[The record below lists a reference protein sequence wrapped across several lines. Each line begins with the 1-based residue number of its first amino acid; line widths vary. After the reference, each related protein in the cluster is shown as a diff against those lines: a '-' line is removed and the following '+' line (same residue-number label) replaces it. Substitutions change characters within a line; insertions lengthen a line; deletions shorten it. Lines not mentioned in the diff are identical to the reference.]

1 MEIFDKTG
9 RLVLDVKPDDNS
21 YRLRSIMANNSV
33 TLQFVSTKI
42 EKIPIGSYIDYMGER
57 YTLYKHVKV
66 TKSGKRNYSY
76 TANFAGVIELLKKYM
91 YKFLSS
97 IPFELKFTLTAKPI
111 VFLQLLVDN
120 LNLHDSGW
128 SVGSCVDMT
137 EIVLSFNHNS
147 CYDVLNTLADK
158 CKTEWSF
165 EEKKLS
171 LCKLEKFK
179 EDPLLLSYGLG
190 NGLKPGIQ
198 KQPAKDV
205 LPPTVLYVQ
214 GGDRNIS
221 FSKYGS
227 KYLKL
232 PISQELIY
240 NGRKYI
246 TDKDGMFIT
255 RSDRP
260 LTDVVEAS
268 FDGSEYYPKR
278 IGTVTKV
285 ETSVVDG
292 QTVYD
297 IIDSSIPV
305 SLDFELCLMDAETM
319 TIVFQ
324 TGALTGK
331 EFDVKY
337 IHADRRF
344 KIVSQNADDMIL
356 PGTAPFVPAVGD
368 TYAVFHINL
377 PDDYICN
384 NSTQSGASWD
394 MFREAAR
401 VLYESEDIEYSFKG
415 SLDGLLTK
423 ENWLSMGGKI
433 VPGGYVQFADEDIQE
448 DPILIRIISV
458 KDYLT
463 RPYSPEIELSNKT
476 IAPSIGSELDR
487 IDQNEVKNEDLHNG
501 SIQYTKRRFRDAKET
516 QEMLEKAFDNFS
528 EGINPIWVQTMSL
541 LVGEESLQFRFVNS
555 KTYPVV
561 VEPNFVYNQSTKVF
575 TAPKSILQHM
585 TLGIKDIKSEHKAS
599 EYKFWDISAL
609 TSPSLGEFGALYL
622 YARCSKTGTTGTFKL
637 SETAYKMDPGDGYYY
652 FLVGTLGTES
662 DGARSFA
669 TVYGFTEV
677 LPGRI
682 TCDRLISTD
691 GTTYFNLALGEIGG
705 RIKFAS
711 GSTGYNNISD
721 KPDLGI
727 YGTKDMLNAIQSDLQ
742 NQIDDKIETY
752 YGTSNPWNSWPSGT
766 EPAHVGDLW
775 YNTSTKILQRYV
787 GPSSNTW
794 ARIEDAAAI
803 AAADAAS
810 NAQDTADGK
819 RRVFLSTPYP
829 PYDAGDQWIQY
840 GGKGD
845 MRICVRGRQSGYY
858 SSSDWVLSSA
868 DGNTQASV
876 DRGIFTAAGFLTFG
890 GTAGLV
896 GDGNIR
902 IWSGGSNADNAT
914 FQVSAAGEVM
924 AKKAIRLQNQQ
935 AGITGEG
942 TSATSVRFWAGDATP
957 ANAPFKVYQNGNGL
971 MGGLRLESGGLFSV
985 DNKYGFDSSAKFFL
999 HSQGSSG
1006 FLGFSSTGKWA
1017 GIGLNTLPTS
1027 TGTAALLR
1035 LEDSVSSYGT
1045 KYGAVISVS
1054 GGSHNLA
1061 LLTSGHV
1068 RVRGSVIA
1076 DTVVA
1081 AKIRAASN
1089 INADGSSYSY
1099 LDGVTF
1105 GYNDYDLD
1113 KVRFQVQNGIIVG
1126 VKHE

>member
-9 RLVLDVKPDDNS
+9 RLVLDVTPDDNS

-33 TLQFVSTKI
+33 TLQFVSTEIK
-42 EKIPIGSYIDYMGER
+42 KVPVGSYIDYMGER
-57 YTLYKHVKV
+57 YTLYKPVKV

-76 TANFAGVIELLKKYM
+76 TATFSGCIEILKKYM

-97 IPFELKFTLTAKPI
+97 IPYELKFTLTAKPI

-165 EEKKLS
+165 EGKKVS

-179 EDPLLLSYGLG
+179 EDPLVLMYGLG

-205 LPPTVLYVQ
+205 LPPTILYVQ

-232 PISQELIY
+232 PISQELTY

-260 LTDVVEAS
+260 LTEVVEAS

-278 IGTVTKV
+278 IGTVSKV

-319 TIVFQ
+319 TIIFQ

-337 IHADRRF
+337 VHADRRF
-344 KIVSQNADDMIL
+344 KIISQNSDDMIL
-356 PGTAPFVPAVGD
+356 PGTPPFIPEVGD

-433 VPGGYVQFADEDIQE
+433 VPGGYVQFTDEDIQE
-448 DPILIRIISV
+448 DPILIRITSV

-476 IAPSIGSELDR
+476 IAPSISSELDR

-575 TAPKSILQHM
+575 TVPKSILQHM
-585 TLGIKDIKSEHKAS
+585 TLGIKDITSKHKAS
-599 EYKFWDISAL
+599 EYKYWDLPAL

-622 YARCSKTGTTGTFKL
+622 YARCSKNGTTGTFKL

-652 FLVGTLGTES
+652 FLVGTLGSES

-669 TVYGFTEV
+669 TVYGFTEI

-682 TCDRLISTD
+682 TVDRIVSSD
-691 GTTYFNLALGEIGG
+691 GNTYFALNRGDGIGEIGG
-705 RIKFAS
+705 LIKFAS
-711 GSTGYNNISD
+711 GSTGYENLTD
-721 KPDLGI
+721 KPNLSI

-742 NQIDDKIETY
+742 NQIDNKIETY

-775 YNTSTKILQRYV
+775 YNTSSKILQRYV

-810 NAQDTADGK
+810 NAKDTADGK

-845 MRICVRGRQSGYY
+845 MRICIRGRQSGGY
-858 SSSDWVLSSA
+858 SSGDWVLSSA
-868 DGNTQASV
+868 DGNTQASI
-876 DRGIFTAAGFLTFG
+876 DRGIFTGAGFLTFG

-896 GDGNIR
+896 GDGSIR
-902 IWSGGSNADNAT
+902 IWSGGTNANDAT
-914 FQVSAAGEVM
+914 FQVTAAGEIM

-942 TSATSVRFWAGDATP
+942 TSTDSVRFWAGGSTP
-957 ANAPFKVYQNGNGL
+957 SNAPFRIYQNGNGFI
-971 MGGLRLESGGLFSV
+971 GGLRLENGGLFS
-985 DNKYGFDSSAKFFL
+985 DNSYTFNNSAKFFL
-999 HSQGSSG
+999 HSKGESA
-1006 FLGFSSTGKWA
+1006 FLGFSATGKWA
-1017 GIGLNTLPTS
+1017 GIGLNTLPSS

-1035 LEDSVSSYGT
+1035 LENTNTENGT

-1054 GGSHNLA
+1054 GGTRNIA
-1061 LLTSGHV
+1061 LS
-1068 RVRGSVIA
+1068 
-1076 DTVVA
+1076 
-1081 AKIRAASN
+1081 AKGDIEITGD
-1089 INADGSSYSY
+1089 INAKRYACNNHLGVNWNKTVGSP
-1099 LDGVTF
+1099 
-1105 GYNDYDLD
+1105 DLD
-1113 KVRFQVQNGIIVG
+1113 KIRLIVEGGIITG
-1126 VKHE
+1126 YYGE

>member
-9 RLVLDVKPDDNS
+9 RLVLNVKPDDNS

-33 TLQFVSTKI
+33 TLQFVSTEIK
-42 EKIPIGSYIDYMGER
+42 KVPIGSYIDYMGER
-57 YTLYKHVKV
+57 YTLYKPIKV

-76 TANFAGVIELLKKYM
+76 IATFGGCIEILKKYM

-97 IPFELKFTLTAKPI
+97 IPYELKFTLTAKPI

-147 CYDVLNTLADK
+147 CYDALNTLADK

-179 EDPLLLSYGLG
+179 ENPLLLSYGLG

-205 LPPTVLYVQ
+205 LPPTILYVQ

-232 PISQELIY
+232 PISQELTY
-240 NGRKYI
+240 NGRKYR

-255 RSDRP
+255 RADRP
-260 LTDVVEAS
+260 LSEVVEAS

-278 IGTVTKV
+278 IGTVSKV
-285 ETSVVDG
+285 ETSIVDD

-297 IIDSSIPV
+297 IIDSSIPD
-305 SLDFELCLMDAETM
+305 SLDFESCLMDAETM

-337 IHADRRF
+337 VHADRRF
-344 KIVSQNADDMIL
+344 KIVSQNSDDMIL
-356 PGTAPFVPAVGD
+356 PGTIPFVPAVGD

-384 NSTQSGASWD
+384 NTTQSGASWD

-433 VPGGYVQFADEDIQE
+433 VPGGYVQFTDEDIQE
-448 DPILIRIISV
+448 DPILIRITSV

-476 IAPSIGSELDR
+476 IAPSISSELDR
-487 IDQNEVKNEDLHNG
+487 IDQNEVKNEDRHNG
-501 SIQYTKRRFRDAKET
+501 SIEYTKRRFRDARET

-541 LVGEESLQFRFVNS
+541 LVGEEGLQFRFVNS
-555 KTYPVV
+555 KTTPIV

-585 TLGIKDIKSEHKAS
+585 TLGIKDIKAEHKAS
-599 EYKFWDISAL
+599 EYKFWDISAF

-622 YARCSKTGTTGTFKL
+622 YARCSKIGTTGAFKL
-637 SETAYKMDPGDGYYY
+637 SETSYKMDPGDGYYY

-711 GSTGYNNISD
+711 GTVGYDNITD
-721 KPDLGI
+721 KPNLGI

-803 AAADAAS
+803 AAAEAAS

-829 PYDAGDQWIQY
+829 PYDPGDQWIQY

-845 MRICVRGRQSGYY
+845 MRICIRKRQSGSY
-858 SSSDWVLSSA
+858 SSGDWVLSSA
-868 DGNTQASV
+868 DGNTQASI
-876 DRGIFTAAGFLTFG
+876 DRGIFTGAGFLTFG
-890 GTAGLV
+890 GSAGLV

-902 IWSGGSNADNAT
+902 IWSGGTNANNAT
-914 FQVSAAGEVM
+914 FQVSSAGEVM

-942 TSATSVRFWAGDATP
+942 TSTDSVRFWAGSSTP
-957 ANAPFKVYQNGNGL
+957 ANAPFRIYQNGNGL
-971 MGGLRLESGGLFSV
+971 IGGLRLESGGLFSV

-999 HSQGSSG
+999 HSQGNSG
-1006 FLGFSSTGKWA
+1006 FLGFSSAGKWA
-1017 GIGLNTLPTS
+1017 GIGLNTLPAT
-1027 TGTAALLR
+1027 TGIAALLR
-1035 LEDSVSSYGT
+1035 LENTNSEGGT

-1054 GGSHNLA
+1054 GGTKNIA
-1061 LLTSGHV
+1061 LLAKGDIEV
-1068 RVRGSVIA
+1068 NGDVIA
-1076 DTVVA
+1076 NRYVCNNHVGVNWN
-1081 AKIRAASN
+1081 RSV
-1089 INADGSSYSY
+1089 GSP
-1099 LDGVTF
+1099 
-1105 GYNDYDLD
+1105 DLD
-1113 KVRFQVQNGIIVG
+1113 KIRLIVEGGIITG
-1126 VKHE
+1126 YYGE

>member
-21 YRLRSIMANNSV
+21 YRLRSVMANNSV

-57 YTLYKHVKV
+57 YTLYKPVKV
-66 TKSGKRNYSY
+66 TKNGKRYYSY
-76 TANFAGVIELLKKYM
+76 TANFAGVVELLKKYM

-97 IPFELKFTLTAKPI
+97 IPYELKFTLTAKPI

-120 LNLHDSGW
+120 LNMHESGW

-165 EEKKLS
+165 EGKKVS

-179 EDPLLLSYGLG
+179 DDPLILTYGLG

-232 PISQELIY
+232 PISQELTY
-240 NGRKYI
+240 NGRKYV

-255 RSDRP
+255 RADRP
-260 LTDVVEAS
+260 LTDVVES
-268 FDGSEYYPKR
+268 SYDGSEYYPKR
-278 IGTVTKV
+278 IGTVSKV
-285 ETSVVDG
+285 ETSVVEG

-297 IIDSSIPV
+297 IIDSSIPT

-337 IHADRRF
+337 VHTDRRF
-344 KIVSQNADDMIL
+344 KIISQNSDDMIL
-356 PGTAPFVPAVGD
+356 PGTAPFIPAVGD

-423 ENWLSMGGKI
+423 ENWLAMGGKI
-433 VPGGYVQFADEDIQE
+433 IPGGYVQFTDEDIQE
-448 DPILIRIISV
+448 DPVLIRITSV
-458 KDYLT
+458 KEYLS

-487 IDQNEVKNEDLHNG
+487 IDQNEVKNEDRHNG
-501 SIQYTKRRFRDAKET
+501 SIEYTKRRFRDAKET

-555 KTYPVV
+555 KTTPIVI
-561 VEPNFVYNQSTKVF
+561 EPNFVYKQSTKVF

-585 TLGIKDIKSEHKAS
+585 TLGIKDIKAEHKAN
-599 EYKFWDISAL
+599 EYKYWDISAL
-609 TSPSLGEFGALYL
+609 TSPSLSEFGALYL
-622 YARCSKTGTTGTFKL
+622 YARCSKTGTSGTFKL

-691 GTTYFNLALGEIGG
+691 GQTYFNLALGEIGG

-711 GSTGYNNISD
+711 GSAGYNNISD
-721 KPDLGI
+721 KPDLSI
-727 YGTKDMLNAIQSDLQ
+727 YGTRDMLNAVEDYLQ

-794 ARIEDAAAI
+794 ARIEDAVAI

-829 PYDAGDQWIQY
+829 PYDSGDQWIQY

-845 MRICVRGRQSGYY
+845 MRICIRGRQSGSY
-858 SSSDWVLSSA
+858 SSGDWTLSSA
-868 DGNTQASV
+868 DGNTQASI
-876 DRGIFTAAGFLTFG
+876 DRGIFTGAGFITFG
-890 GTAGLV
+890 GTGGLV

-914 FQVSAAGEVM
+914 FQVTAAGEIM
-924 AKKAIRLQNQQ
+924 AKKSIRLQNQQ

-942 TSATSVRFWAGDATP
+942 TSATSVRFWAGDSTP

-1006 FLGFSSTGKWA
+1006 FLGFSASGKWA
-1017 GIGLNTLPTS
+1017 GIGLNTLPAS

-1035 LEDSVSSYGT
+1035 LENTNSEYGT

-1061 LLTSGHV
+1061 LLTTGHV
-1068 RVRGSVIA
+1068 RVKGSVIA
-1076 DTVVA
+1076 DTIVA
-1081 AKIRAASN
+1081 SKIRAASN
-1089 INADGSSYSY
+1089 INSDGSSYNY

-1105 GYNDYDLD
+1105 GFNDYDLD
-1113 KVRFQVQNGIIVG
+1113 KVRFQVQNGLIVG
-1126 VKHE
+1126 VKRE